1 MSFCSAVILFEIV
14 TVFSFLGTIVE
25 TSKPINSG
33 PQFTSN
39 KIYFDRVIKIGK
51 NWFTQCTKCIFII
64 GDMGMEGPHGPK
76 GEKGD
81 GGDRGGFGDNGD
93 RGDVGYIIE
102 YSQQSLKQLFNPP
115 IHPLPINPPR
125 LYFLLLC
132 KQIFL
137 NFLFLC
143 KQIFLNFL

>member
-51 NWFTQCTKCIFII
+51 NWFTQCAKCIFII

-102 YSQQSLKQLFNPP
+102 CSQQSLK
-115 IHPLPINPPR
+115 
-125 LYFLLLC
+125 
-132 KQIFL
+132 
-137 NFLFLC
+137 
-143 KQIFLNFL
+143 